1 MKNLLAIEKTKNGK
15 MNAERFIVRKLPEHM
30 DSEVEGF
37 NKRAGIF
44 EKKSQSPLWL
54 RIFEDVAI
62 GFGSLI
68 CLIVLIPSE
77 GVTITEAYQNAPYLF
92 YIGPILLFIGL
103 GFWVFDRLKYKKAVK
118 SPEANAL
125 ASEQS
130 SLIARIDL
138 ELNVPSDAKRMD
150 FFFFGYKTKKDGTQ
164 KISSYG
170 FFDALNGELSVFK
183 ENDSLCLADHRQVLA
198 VPLSSFTKIVE
209 VDKRI
214 VFAGWNKETP
224 YDAESYKAFKIKRTQ
239 YGSFWM
245 KGYCSIRFV
254 HENEDYEIVIPK
266 YELEALNELLGLPVE
281 AKK

>member
-92 YIGPILLFIGL
+92 IL
-103 GFWVFDRLKYKKAVK
+103 A
-118 SPEANAL
+118 
-125 ASEQS
+125 
-130 SLIARIDL
+130 
-138 ELNVPSDAKRMD
+138 PS
-150 FFFFGYKTKKDGTQ
+150 F
-164 KISSYG
+164 
-170 FFDALNGELSVFK
+170 
-183 ENDSLCLADHRQVLA
+183 CL
-198 VPLSSFTKIVE
+198 
-209 VDKRI
+209 
-214 VFAGWNKETP
+214 
-224 YDAESYKAFKIKRTQ
+224 
-239 YGSFWM
+239 
-245 KGYCSIRFV
+245 
-254 HENEDYEIVIPK
+254 
-266 YELEALNELLGLPVE
+266 
-281 AKK
+281 